1 MSSLADAV
9 LPLIRTRAEVYRW
22 GVANNHGSQM
32 HDAIDLLEA
41 AIPTTA
47 PADAYKVVN
56 AALASAIKV
65 IARADDSSGI
75 IGDACRRLLE
85 LHPQVAAAAKVA
97 PGKLVD
103 WMMKFQ
109 FDGDVDYFDIDP
121 VAYAPALGDVGMKAY
136 RKRVAE
142 MRASLGPEVPASEY
156 WSAPHQHERWL
167 LDRIDQRLAVFDRD
181 VDAIIRTHVRD
192 RRVAAWFQ
200 DAAEALAE
208 IGEFD
213 LAIDWAR
220 QASEHDSGHQSLKA
234 GDYWCQ
240 LLAEHRPAEYLAA
253 RVEVFRRWPSA
264 STAAA
269 LHKAAGSAWGDFEE
283 EVTARLAARPRDAVL
298 FSLLTLKDTR
308 RAWEQA
314 HALDLPDDDVWVELI
329 KVYERTDP
337 LAVLPVHRRLVEHQL
352 VQADATNYRKAA
364 KRLAT
369 MRKLA
374 AGTEQAV
381 EVDAFVAALRET
393 QRRRPRLQQ
402 EFDRARLP

>member
-22 GVANNHGSQM
+22 GVANHHGSQM

-41 AIPTTA
+41 ALPSTP
-47 PADAYKVVN
+47 PAEAYKVVH

-85 LHPQVAAAAKVA
+85 LHPKAAAAARVA
-97 PGKLVD
+97 PAKLVD
-103 WMMKFQ
+103 WMLKFQ
-109 FDGDVDYFDIDP
+109 FDGDVDYFDIDL
-121 VAYAPALGDVGMKAY
+121 VAYAPALGDAGMKAY

-142 MRASLGPEVPASEY
+142 VRASLGPEAPASEY
-156 WSAPHQHERWL
+156 WSAPHRHERWL

-181 VDAIIRTHVRD
+181 IDAIIRTHVRD
-192 RRVAAWFQ
+192 RKVAAWFHET
-200 DAAEALAE
+200 AEALAE

-220 QASEHDSGHQSLKA
+220 QATDFDTGHQSLKA
-234 GDYWCQ
+234 GGYWCH
-240 LLAEHRPAEYLAA
+240 LLAEHRPAEHLAA
-253 RVEVFRRWPSA
+253 RLEVFRRWPSA
-264 STAAA
+264 NTAAA
-269 LHKAAGSAWGDFEE
+269 LYPAAGAAWPDFEE
-283 EVTARLAARPRDAVL
+283 EATATLAAQPREAVV
-298 FSLLTLKDTR
+298 FSLLTLKDAR

-314 HALDLPDDDVWVELI
+314 HTLNLTDGNVWSELI
-329 KVYERTDP
+329 KAYERIDP
-337 LAVLPVHRRLVEHQL
+337 LAVLSAHRRLVEHHL
-352 VQADATNYRKAA
+352 VEADAANYRRAA

-374 AGTEQAV
+374 AGTEQEV
-381 EVDAFVAALRET
+381 EVDAFIAALRET
-393 QRRRPRLQQ
+393 HRRRPRLQQ